1 MCRSRLTACLFVFLL
16 LGACAPVS
24 RPTLA
29 PLVHRVMPAVVNISV
44 ESQAPDGK
52 HPLFHDPTFRRF
64 MKRSGLPLP
73 RHLNTGRHRS
83 VGSGFVIDAGRG
95 YVLTNRHVVENARA
109 ITVTFKDGQNYR
121 AQLVGSAARADI
133 AVLRILQVP
142 SGIKALRLGDSN
154 ALQVGDFVLALWQ
167 SLRHRPDGYVRN
179 RERVGAP
186 AGRQQ
191 RQQQSHT
198 DRCLHQPRQ
207 LGRTAGGYGWASCGR
222 QYGLARSQRGQCG
235 HRLRNAGQS
244 GAVRLAATDPCP
256 ELAHHPRQG

>member
-1 MCRSRLTACLFVFLL
+1 
-16 LGACAPVS
+16 
-24 RPTLA
+24 
-29 PLVHRVMPAVVNISV
+29 
-44 ESQAPDGK
+44 
-52 HPLFHDPTFRRF
+52 

-154 ALQVGDFVLALWQ
+154 ALQVGDFVLALGNPFGIGQ
-167 SLRHRPDGYVRN
+167 TVTSGIVSALGRR
-179 RERVGAP
+179 RVGSNDSSSLI
-186 AGRQQ
+186 Q
-191 RQQQSHT
+191 T
-198 DRCLHQPRQ
+198 DASINPGNSGGPLVDMGGQVVGVSMAL
-207 LGRTAGGYGWASCGR
+207 LGPNGGNVGIGFATPVN
-222 QYGLARSQRGQCG
+222 Q
-235 HRLRNAGQS
+235 
-244 GAVRLAATDPCP
+244 VRFA
-256 ELAHHPRQG
+256 